1 MFSWGDRECGIY
13 RKNGMPHPVY
23 GRVDVGEV
31 VGTISLSSY
40 DSAIEIMENYLK
52 VVSRQVENPNYFKMK
67 GELENTVEFVEG
79 LLEHLREDG

>member
-1 MFSWGDRECGIY
+1 
-13 RKNGMPHPVY
+13 MPHPVY